1 MQKQK
6 VTERELARRMF
17 NGPKGAADGN
27 KSETKNQKKVCK
39 NNLLDL

>member
-17 NGPKGAADGN
+17 SGSKDGGGSDDKKEKG
-27 KSETKNQKKVCK
+27 QKKV
-39 NNLLDL
+39 